1 MLGDVEPSRFGRLVY
16 TDWRYPVDY
25 PEHAQGKGKCIGGK
39 VLEEA
44 EAFDPER
51 SFLTIGKLVAYH
63 HHEKWGGSGYPDGL
77 AGEAIPLLARIVA
90 VADVYDAL
98 RSHRP
103 CKDALSHQD
112 ALAIISEGNGTHF
125 DPALVTVFLDIEGD
139 IASIIRNS

>member
-1 MLGDVEPSRFGRLVY
+1 
-16 TDWRYPVDY
+16 
-25 PEHAQGKGKCIGGK
+25 

-63 HHEKWGGSGYPDGL
+63 HHEKWDGSGYPHGL
-77 AGEAIPLLARIVA
+77 TGEAIPLSARIVA

-98 RSHRP
+98 RSQRP
-103 CKDALSHQD
+103 YKDAFSHKD
-112 ALAIISEGNGTHF
+112 ALAIIADGSGSHF
-125 DPALVTVFLDIEGD
+125 DPGLVAAFMDIEGD